1 MVGAS
6 SMPHADAQDSTMSLA
21 SWFFLL
27 TDKQTDLGSAVLNCA
42 IVLSVVDV

>member
-1 MVGAS
+1 MVGANS
-6 SMPHADAQDSTMSLA
+6 IPHADPQDSTISLA